1 MTREIFTE
9 TLVGRLKEKLGDQYE
24 IRTKHVRKNNGYK
37 RECILL
43 RKMGE
48 SAAPVVDTESLYR
61 AYLNGSTWDQIIRMI
76 LSEKEVREE
85 VALALQNMNLM
96 DFESVKDHIL
106 FRLVHAGRNRE
117 LLQTIPHILYLD
129 LAIVFYIQITENT
142 VTMINW
148 PIMKQWTG
156 MQEISITE
164 LYQLA
169 KENTQRLCPIHCG
182 SLQEL
187 LFGRQMDPDGSVE
200 PIYILTNTAGAYGAS
215 CILYDNVLKEIA
227 QSEGSDLWIIPSS
240 THEVL
245 IMPDMGENKDALIQ
259 MVRSVNETVV
269 PEEDILSDT
278 VYHYNMKEQKLE
290 MIAEGSGC
298 A

>member
-37 RECILL
+37 REYILL

-61 AYLNGSTWDQIIRMI
+61 AYLNGSTWDQIIRVI
-76 LSEKEVREE
+76 LSEKELRED
-85 VALALQNMNLM
+85 VALALENMNLM
-96 DFESVKDHIL
+96 DYESVKDHIL

-129 LAIVFYIQITENT
+129 LAIIFYIQITENT
-142 VTMINW
+142 VTMINGQ
-148 PIMKQWTG
+148 IMKLWTET
-156 MQEISITE
+156 QEIDITE
-164 LYQLA
+164 LYQIA
-169 KENTQRLCPIHCG
+169 KENTQRICPPHYG

-245 IMPDMGENKDALIQ
+245 LMPDMGENKDALIQ

-278 VYHYNMKEQKLE
+278 VYHYSMKEQKLE
-290 MIAEGSGC
+290 MVAEGSEC

>member
-9 TLVGRLKEKLGDQYE
+9 TLVGRLKEKLGNQYE

-85 VALALQNMNLM
+85 VVLALENMNLM
-96 DFESVKDHIL
+96 DYESVKDHIL

-148 PIMKQWTG
+148 QIMKLWTET
-156 MQEISITE
+156 QEIDITE
-164 LYQLA
+164 LYQIA
-169 KENTQRLCPIHCG
+169 KDNTQRICPPHYG

-187 LFGRQMDPDGSVE
+187 LFGRQMDPAETIE
-200 PIYILTNTAGAYGAS
+200 PIYMLTNTSGAYGAS

-227 QSEGSDLWIIPSS
+227 QIEGSDLWIIPSS

-245 IMPDMGENKDALIQ
+245 LMPDMGENKDALIQ

-290 MIAEGSGC
+290 MIAEGSEC

>member
-9 TLVGRLKEKLGDQYE
+9 TLVGRLKEKLGNQYE

-85 VALALQNMNLM
+85 VVLALENMNLM
-96 DFESVKDHIL
+96 DYESVKDHIL

-129 LAIVFYIQITENT
+129 LAIVFYIQVTENT
-142 VTMINW
+142 VTIINGQ
-148 PIMKQWTG
+148 IMKLWTG
-156 MQEISITE
+156 TQEIDITDI
-164 LYQLA
+164 YQIA
-169 KENTQRLCPIHCG
+169 KENTQRICPPHYG

-187 LFGRQMDPDGSVE
+187 LFGRQMDPAETIE
-200 PIYILTNTAGAYGAS
+200 PIYMLTNTSGAYGAS

-227 QSEGSDLWIIPSS
+227 QIEGSDLWVIPSS

-245 IMPDMGENKDALIQ
+245 LMPDMGENKDSLIQ
-259 MVRSVNETVV
+259 MVRSVNETAV

-278 VYHYNMKEQKLE
+278 VYHYSMKEQKLE
-290 MIAEGSGC
+290 MVAEGSGC